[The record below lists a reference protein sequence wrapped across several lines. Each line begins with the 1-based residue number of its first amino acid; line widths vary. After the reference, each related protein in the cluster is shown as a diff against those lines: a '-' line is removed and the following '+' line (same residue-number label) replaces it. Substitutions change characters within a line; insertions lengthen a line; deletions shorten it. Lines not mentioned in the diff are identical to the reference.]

1 MRKLSGLLAAAGVA
15 LLLAALP
22 LPAGGRA
29 TAAADQGRAV
39 FAGKGCAMCHA
50 HAAIQRSGQF
60 AGGPGAE
67 AAPNLTSRPL
77 DPGYLRQWLRD
88 PAAVRPGTS
97 MPNLNLSDAEIEA
110 LVAFLVND
118 GGGAR

>member
-1 MRKLSGLLAAAGVA
+1 MLKLSGLLAAAGLA

-22 LPAGGRA
+22 LPMPRSD
-29 TAAADQGRAV
+29 TAVVRGRAV

-50 HAAIQRSGQF
+50 HAAFQRSGQF

-67 AAPNLTSRPL
+67 MAPDLTHRLL
-77 DPGYLRQWLRD
+77 DPDYLRRWLRD
-88 PAAVRPGTS
+88 PAAVRADTS

-110 LVAFLVND
+110 LVAFLRSDRGV
-118 GGGAR
+118 AR